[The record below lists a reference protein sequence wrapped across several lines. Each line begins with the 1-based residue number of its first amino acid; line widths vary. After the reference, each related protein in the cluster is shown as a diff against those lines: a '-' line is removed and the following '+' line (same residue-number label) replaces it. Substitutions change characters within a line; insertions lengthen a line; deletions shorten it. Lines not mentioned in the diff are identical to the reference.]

1 MHPTTF
7 RNQSVIRVLAS
18 NDLNKVGVL
27 QTKGKKVLRVKNKL
41 GSLRLEFFGITT
53 LFREH
58 VCRNRA

>member
-18 NDLNKVGVL
+18 NDLKVGVL